1 MNIQFMD
8 DDEQGMTMNVR
19 RNVAFLIRQ
28 KRKTGILTIKV
39 SGVRSISP
47 STDIYTVTISTL
59 TAG

>member
-39 SGVRSISP
+39 IKALDR
-47 STDIYTVTISTL
+47 
-59 TAG
+59 